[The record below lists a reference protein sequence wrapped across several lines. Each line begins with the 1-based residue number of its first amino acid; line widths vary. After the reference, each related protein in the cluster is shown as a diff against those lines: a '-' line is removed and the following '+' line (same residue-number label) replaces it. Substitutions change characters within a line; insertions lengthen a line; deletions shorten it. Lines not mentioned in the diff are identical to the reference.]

1 MPGKS
6 NRSDG
11 VDSERIGRMG
21 GRRQHERSVNSEL
34 ARRLRGFRGR
44 TRKHLPGGSAGR
56 GMRQRVV
63 VKAHVSRHKP
73 GKARG
78 SLARHVSYLGRERA
92 SFDGKHGVFYD
103 ATREGVD
110 AKQEAVRW
118 APDRHHFR
126 LIVSPEHGG
135 DIPDM
140 TAYIREVMRRV
151 ERDLTSASSVEP
163 DTKLTWI
170 AVNHY
175 NTDNP
180 HAHVLLRGKEGGQAD
195 RADLVIPRQYIS
207 YGIRDRASEV
217 ATELLGERSPQEVQ
231 LARSK
236 EVEAERFTSL
246 DRMIERHLESGKIDV
261 SPSKHI
267 GYGADDRRLVM
278 GRLQFL
284 EQLDLAHKGRGTTWH
299 VEADFKQA
307 LRQLGVRNDIISQLY
322 SQLGNEAG
330 RVAQMTGGAEPST
343 PVAGVVIAKGS
354 VDEIG
359 EDRFVVLR
367 DGAGQAHYGRVR
379 DGEAYRDLNIG
390 SVAELGGGAQRRRQV
405 TEQIVAVAKANNG
418 VHSAELH
425 EAYLRAAEPDATDRE
440 ILSNVRSGAWR
451 LGFVAGFEGSG
462 VRALEG
468 GEYAVDADAF
478 ARFSHRGGQRTD
490 VRVIAE
496 HTLAEQIEA
505 HAVTWLD
512 RQAFGQRPDV
522 RTARNPVVQ
531 EAIDQRQD
539 WLVRNGYAERSAGD
553 GGTVELRPGGLKQL
567 AAEERDRVT
576 ERLADK
582 HGKPATELAQ
592 GGTVSGEYRGT
603 EHLHSGKLAV
613 IVAQEGVY
621 VSPVSK
627 TPDIGTGSEVTL
639 ERTSA
644 RNATIELAAG
654 QTLDLD
660 AGLSRDGR

>member
-11 VDSERIGRMG
+11 VDSDRIGQMG
-21 GRRQHERSVNSEL
+21 GRRHREPSVNSEL

-78 SLARHVSYLGRERA
+78 SLARHVSYLGRESA
-92 SFDGKHGVFYD
+92 SADGKHGVFYD
-103 ATREGVD
+103 ATREGVN
-110 AKQEAVRW
+110 ARQEAVQW
-118 APDRHHFR
+118 AADRHHFR
-126 LIVSPEHGG
+126 LIVSPERGG

-140 TAYIREVMRRV
+140 TNYIREVMRRV
-151 ERDLTSASSVEP
+151 ERDL

-170 AVNHY
+170 AVNHH

-180 HAHVLLRGKEGGQAD
+180 HAHVLLRGKHAD
-195 RADLVIPRQYIS
+195 GADLVIPRQYIS
-207 YGIRDRASEV
+207 YGIRDRACEV

-231 LARSK
+231 LAKSK

-267 GYGADDRRLVM
+267 GYGADDRRLVV

-299 VEADFKQA
+299 VEEDFKQA
-307 LRQLGVRNDIISQLY
+307 LRQLGARNDIISQLY
-322 SQLGNEAG
+322 GQLGNEAG
-330 RVAQMTGGAEPST
+330 RVVQMTAGPEPS
-343 PVAGVVIAKGS
+343 PSVAGVVIAKGS
-354 VDEIG
+354 IDEIG

-367 DGAGQAHYGRVR
+367 DGTGQAHYGRVR
-379 DGEAYRDLNIG
+379 DNEAYQDLDIG
-390 SVAELGGGAQRRRQV
+390 SVAELGAGAQRRHQV
-405 TEQIVAVAKANNG
+405 TEQIVAVARAHDG
-418 VHSAELH
+418 VYSPTLH
-425 EAYLRAAEPDATDRE
+425 EAHLRAAEPGATDRE

-468 GEYAVDADAF
+468 GESAVDADAF
-478 ARFSHRGGQRTD
+478 ARFSQRGGQRTD
-490 VRVIAE
+490 VRMIAE

-512 RQAFGQRPDV
+512 RQAFGQRPDE
-522 RTARNPVVQ
+522 RTANNPIVQ
-531 EAIDQRQD
+531 EAVQQRQE
-539 WLVRNGYAERSAGD
+539 WLVRNGYAERSMGD
-553 GGTVELRPGGLKQL
+553 TGNVELHPAALERL
-567 AAEERDRVT
+567 AAEEWTDVT
-576 ERLADK
+576 ERLADRY
-582 HGKPATELAQ
+582 GKPVTELAQ

-613 IVAQEGVY
+613 VVAEESVY
-621 VSPVSK
+621 VSPISK
-627 TPDIGTGSEVTL
+627 TPDVATGGEVTL
-639 ERTSA
+639 ERTTA
-644 RNATIELAAG
+644 RDATIELAAG

-660 AGLSRDGR
+660 AGLSLDGPGGDR